1 MNLPLILN
9 LLVFVALLLG
19 LAQTRRTNWSL
30 AKKVLFALVLGVLFG
45 TALHT
50 IYGDGN
56 PVLKASIG
64 WFDLVGNGY
73 VQLLQMIVIP
83 LVFASI
89 LSAVARLHN
98 AASLG
103 IYLLP
108 NLFTTANLFA
118 GFYSIINSMS
128 AQSALAAGDA
138 AGASKYFGFAAIAI
152 FVAMVLDGLDGRVAR
167 MTNTQSAF
175 GAEYDSLSDM
185 VAFGVAPALLA
196 FAWALGDMG
205 KVGWMVAFIYVAG
218 AALRL
223 ARFNTQVGTADKR
236 YFIGLASP
244 AAAGVVA
251 GIVWAFSDYGIQGSK
266 MSFLVALMVA
276 AAGMLMVSNIKYNSF
291 KELDLKGRV
300 PFVAILAVVL
310 VFAVV
315 FSDPPRI
322 LLLAF
327 LVYAASGPVQYLLH
341 LRRDKTLP

>member
-1 MNLPLILN
+1 MVRQGFWYKAWVLN
-9 LLVFVALLLG
+9 G
-19 LAQTRRTNWSL
+19 WCRRTLVDTACRNFQIRC
-30 AKKVLFALVLGVLFG
+30 KVLFMNERPDEPQSPPE
-45 TALHT
+45 TE
-50 IYGDGN
+50 
-56 PVLKASIG
+56 S
-64 WFDLVGNGY
+64 
-73 VQLLQMIVIP
+73 LLPIDEHVEEGHDDEGRK
-83 LVFASI
+83 V
-89 LSAVARLHN
+89 RHR
-98 AASLG
+98 G

-118 GFYSIINSMS
+118 GFYAIINAMNGNFYV
-128 AQSALAAGDA
+128 AAA
-138 AGASKYFGFAAIAI
+138 AV

-167 MTNTQSAF
+167 LTNTQSAF

-196 FAWALGDMG
+196 FEWALGSMG

-223 ARFNTQVGTADKR
+223 ARFNTQIGSVDKR

-251 GIVWAFSDYGIQGSK
+251 GTVWAFSDFGIKGSN
-266 MSFLVALMVA
+266 MAFAVAILVA
-276 AAGMLMVSNIKYNSF
+276 AAGVLMVSNIKYYSF
-291 KELDLKGRV
+291 KDLDLKGRV

-322 LLLAF
+322 LLIIFLA
-327 LVYAASGPVQYLLH
+327 YAASGPIQYLLQ
-341 LRRDKTLP
+341 LRRRKTTE